1 MSSEFFPLAEVNDA
15 SHDLPAPEEPPLDDR
30 LLAHWALDGLEDDVT
45 ISDDSDI
52 TFIRAQ
58 DGRQALMYSGTRDA
72 SSSESAF
79 SARIPAFNVDSTSFT
94 VCLWFWLSDNC
105 DVLLLADAA
114 TPRQFSIK
122 CLQESL
128 HFVLKGETGNDVLS
142 IKGSKIPTGKWC
154 HIAFVWDCDLKQ
166 GELFVDGHS
175 VAMGTSQYPESCLA
189 QVCAQRFVL
198 AYLQELH
205 EILYNGTLNIRF
217 GMRELL
223 VFGCAL
229 TREQISGAMLARKV
243 NLPRYLP
250 ESKFQLVNE
259 ADLVERF
266 SDLHEY
272 AEISLDFNLGLN
284 HFTVV
289 FECIQPR
296 RLLRP
301 VNLLSQ
307 SSADHDLR
315 VTWET
320 NGLISV
326 RLHVTKNDFQ
336 VTYTSKTPI
345 ADETTPV
352 GFTWDSHTRK
362 GVFYING
369 EDESAI
375 PCTDKWADSLD
386 DRCREL
392 YEERQARVQLVER
405 YIEKHMF
412 SADDICVTELRIA
425 KGVLPPIFFE
435 REYLQRK
442 INDAYSPEEAEKN
455 ITPYSLCSYENPM
468 IMAFRLQSVLRKRGR
483 DDLTWAQQRFD
494 DLADSVEQFAVD
506 FIGQTEGEGSMEFV
520 DETIQQALLYEQK
533 KFLAQPNIHRLV
545 ERQWSGALFGDAKK
559 FNLLMFLLIVL
570 ESLFYPFLLPLYCC
584 TCSDSYFTFML
595 NPVVRFTK
603 DLLSQLAFIGLH
615 MAVCLSPSSVQPIPV
630 DDMWNYLDMAIILC
644 YITIVIVRIV
654 TMAKSGPVQGN
665 NLLAGVMYLYGINTL
680 FLILRLSSVLE
691 LNRTTGP
698 LQLALMRML
707 VDLWVIIV
715 QFVVVI
721 LAFSFAIT
729 KIYFAQR
736 DLALGHAQANV
747 TYSGFC
753 PFDGGNCLE
762 KTAESLVWSLFGLT
776 DLDSIATNDKSAS
789 SLVYYLYAIFLVIC
803 VIMLLNTLVA
813 LLNSTYEDI
822 KSNSDT
828 EWKFVRALYTDQYN
842 RCHPFPPPINL
853 VTVPLA
859 WLLEKLRNAD
869 CVKRMAEDSKYG
881 IIRHYAKN
889 ILNAGQ
895 PPDHVHGEVF
905 LRFVGISSYT
915 RWSLS
920 LCYWENT
927 KKRYLEKFGEHFPGQ
942 DDANI
947 AKVYEELV
955 NTRDRVTRL
964 LATSLSEPTS
974 PPETWRTSRG
984 MLVRNSLLMRTA
996 NEGHMDAHVNG
1007 CPSYGQGIPAENAIA
1022 HNMTPLTEKN
1032 PSFEVYIK
1040 HVDDVIEMFV
1050 GVVPEGYPLCEPP
1063 GLIAGSVAYLAKDS
1077 GIVMTGASFDK
1088 VDGVEQKCKRVQ
1100 FQCDDIIRCT
1110 LDFGS
1115 QSNYS
1120 VPISFEVNR
1129 KRLWSGVVHFQH
1141 RVPVS
1146 LYPCIAIGSPGLTVV
1161 YQGSQCLGS
1170 YNQTPPTKDNESANV
1185 AFEPS
1190 GDATGIPALRQQI
1203 DVRHGEL
1210 QSRLDRLERSMEAL
1224 LGHVT
1229 QIAKGRREEAEPADK

>member
-1 MSSEFFPLAEVNDA
+1 MSSEFVPLAEVNDA

-94 VCLWFWLSDNC
+94 VCLWFWLSDDC

-128 HFVLKGETGNDVLS
+128 HVVLKGETGNDVLS
-142 IKGSKIPTGKWC
+142 IKG
-154 HIAFVWDCDLKQ
+154 
-166 GELFVDGHS
+166 
-175 VAMGTSQYPESCLA
+175 
-189 QVCAQRFVL
+189 R
-198 AYLQELH
+198 
-205 EILYNGTLNIRF
+205 
-217 GMRELL
+217 
-223 VFGCAL
+223 
-229 TREQISGAMLARKV
+229 
-243 NLPRYLP
+243 
-250 ESKFQLVNE
+250 
-259 ADLVERF
+259 
-266 SDLHEY
+266 
-272 AEISLDFNLGLN
+272 
-284 HFTVV
+284 
-289 FECIQPR
+289 
-296 RLLRP
+296 
-301 VNLLSQ
+301 
-307 SSADHDLR
+307 
-315 VTWET
+315 
-320 NGLISV
+320 
-326 RLHVTKNDFQ
+326 
-336 VTYTSKTPI
+336 PI
-345 ADETTPV
+345 ADEMTPV

-362 GVFYING
+362 GVFYINW

-405 YIEKHMF
+405 YTEKHMF
-412 SADDICVTELRIA
+412 SADEICVTKLRIA
-425 KGVLPPIFFE
+425 KGVLPPIFFK

-545 ERQWSGALFGDAKK
+545 ERQWSGALFGDAKTSFK
-559 FNLLMFLLIVL
+559 LFMFLLIVL

-584 TCSDSYFTFML
+584 TCSVS
-595 NPVVRFTK
+595 
-603 DLLSQLAFIGLH
+603 
-615 MAVCLSPSSVQPIPV
+615 SPSRSSTSFLFFFLGRILAEVQQYQRSRSKIYFR
-630 DDMWNYLDMAIILC
+630 DMWNYLDMAIILC

-753 PFDGGNCLE
+753 PFDGGTDFLELFLLYFLCCITIFLFDFLIYQSLE

-822 KSNSDT
+822 KLKFLGGDDNENTTPTNNQTGFWAGLTGKGKGPGNESNSDT

-905 LRFVGISSYT
+905 L
-915 RWSLS
+915 
-920 LCYWENT
+920 
-927 KKRYLEKFGEHFPGQ
+927 
-942 DDANI
+942 
-947 AKVYEELV
+947 
-955 NTRDRVTRL
+955 
-964 LATSLSEPTS
+964 
-974 PPETWRTSRG
+974 
-984 MLVRNSLLMRTA
+984 
-996 NEGHMDAHVNG
+996 
-1007 CPSYGQGIPAENAIA
+1007 
-1022 HNMTPLTEKN
+1022 
-1032 PSFEVYIK
+1032 SF
-1040 HVDDVIEMFV
+1040 
-1050 GVVPEGYPLCEPP
+1050 
-1063 GLIAGSVAYLAKDS
+1063 
-1077 GIVMTGASFDK
+1077 AS
-1088 VDGVEQKCKRVQ
+1088 
-1100 FQCDDIIRCT
+1100 INN
-1110 LDFGS
+1110 L
-1115 QSNYS
+1115 
-1120 VPISFEVNR
+1120 
-1129 KRLWSGVVHFQH
+1129 
-1141 RVPVS
+1141 
-1146 LYPCIAIGSPGLTVV
+1146 
-1161 YQGSQCLGS
+1161 
-1170 YNQTPPTKDNESANV
+1170 
-1185 AFEPS
+1185 
-1190 GDATGIPALRQQI
+1190 
-1203 DVRHGEL
+1203 
-1210 QSRLDRLERSMEAL
+1210 
-1224 LGHVT
+1224 
-1229 QIAKGRREEAEPADK
+1229 